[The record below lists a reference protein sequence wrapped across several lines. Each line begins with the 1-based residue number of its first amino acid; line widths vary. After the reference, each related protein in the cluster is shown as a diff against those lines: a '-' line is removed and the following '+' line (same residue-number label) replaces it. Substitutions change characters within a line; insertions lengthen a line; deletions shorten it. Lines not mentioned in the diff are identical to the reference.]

1 MIYSMTGY
9 GKCSK
14 EVGGKKITIEV
25 RTLNSKGLDVN
36 LKIPGLYREKENEL
50 RNLISNKLDRGKVD
64 FWLNQEDLGDN
75 SNVKIDAA
83 LVKSYYNQLKTIG
96 ADLKTETDWMQ
107 VIFRMPDVVK
117 PAEGEITEKE
127 WKELEVIANTALDQ
141 CMKFRRAE
149 GETLQVALIEHIQ
162 RIEEL
167 MNGVE
172 PFEGARVTRLRER
185 ILKNLDDSI
194 KDGKIDKDRFEQEI
208 IFYLEKLD
216 ITEEKIRLKSHLVY
230 FIETLKSEGYNGR
243 KLNFI
248 GQEMGREINT
258 LGSKA
263 NDSDIQKLVVLMKD
277 ELEKIKEQVLNVL

>member
-14 EVGGKKITIEV
+14 EVNGKKLTIEV

-36 LKIPGLYREKENEL
+36 LKTPSMYREKENEL
-50 RNLISNKLDRGKVD
+50 RNLISQKLDRGKID
-64 FWLNQEDLGDN
+64 FWLNQEDLGE
-75 SNVKIDAA
+75 STSVKIDAA
-83 LVKSYYNQLKTIG
+83 LVKSYYNQLKQIG
-96 ADLKTETDWMQ
+96 SDLKTETDWMQ
-107 VIFRMPDVVK
+107 IIFRMQDVVK
-117 PAEGEITEKE
+117 PADMEITEKE
-127 WKELEVIANTALDQ
+127 WSGIAAVAVEALDN
-141 CMKFRRAE
+141 CMNFRRSE
-149 GETLQVALIEHIQ
+149 GEQLQIALAEHIKN
-162 RIEEL
+162 IEKL
-167 MNGVE
+167 MVDVAPYE
-172 PFEGARVTRLRER
+172 TDRVVRLKER
-185 ILKNLDDSI
+185 LLKNLDDSL

-216 ITEEKIRLKSHLVY
+216 ITEEKTRLKSHLEY
-230 FIETLKSEGYNGR
+230 FVETMKAEGFNGR

-263 NDSDIQKLVVLMKD
+263 NDSNIQKLVVLMKD

>member
-1 MIYSMTGY
+1 MIHSMTGY

-14 EVGGKKITIEV
+14 EVGGKKLTIEV

-36 LKIPGLYREKENEL
+36 LKIPGIYREKENDF
-50 RNLISNKLDRGKVD
+50 RNLISSKLDRGKID
-64 FWLNQEDLGDN
+64 FWLNHEDLGES
-75 SNVKIDAA
+75 SNVKIDAN
-83 LVKSYYNQLKTIG
+83 LVKAYYSQLTKIG
-96 ADLKTETDWMQ
+96 ADLNAETDWMQ
-107 VIFRMPDVVK
+107 IIFRMQDVVK
-117 PAEGEITEKE
+117 PAEGELTEKE
-127 WKELEVIANTALDQ
+127 WSGIEAVAIDALDQ
-141 CMKFRRAE
+141 CMKFRRSE
-149 GETLQVALIEHIQ
+149 GEQLQIALVEHIK

-167 MNGVE
+167 MAGIA
-172 PFEGARVTRLRER
+172 PFEGARVARLRER
-185 ILKNLDDSI
+185 ILKNLEDSI

-216 ITEEKIRLKSHLVY
+216 ITEEKIRLKSHLDY
-230 FIETLKSEGYNGR
+230 FIETMKGEGFNGR

>member
-14 EVGGKKITIEV
+14 EVNGKKITIEV

-36 LKIPGLYREKENEL
+36 LKIPGMYREKENEL
-50 RNLISNKLDRGKVD
+50 RNLISSKLDRGKID
-64 FWLNQEDLGDN
+64 FWLNQEDLGES
-75 SNVKIDAA
+75 SNVRIDAG
-83 LVKSYYNQLKTIG
+83 LVKSYYQQLKKIG
-96 ADLKTETDWMQ
+96 ADLQTDTDWMQ
-107 VIFRMPDVVK
+107 IIFRMQDVVK
-117 PAEGEITEKE
+117 PAEGDLTDKE
-127 WKELEVIANTALDQ
+127 WHALEQVASEALDQ
-141 CMKFRRAE
+141 CMNFRRSE
-149 GETLQVALIEHIQ
+149 GEQLQMALVEHIK

-167 MNGVE
+167 MAGVT
-172 PFEGARVTRLRER
+172 PFESARVTRLRER
-185 ILKNLDDSI
+185 ILKNLEDSI

-216 ITEEKIRLKSHLVY
+216 ITEEKIRLKSHLDY
-230 FIETLKSEGYNGR
+230 FIETMQGAGFNGR

>member
-14 EVGGKKITIEV
+14 EVNGKKITIEV

-36 LKIPGLYREKENEL
+36 IKIPGMYREKENEL
-50 RNLISNKLDRGKVD
+50 RNLISNRLDRGKID
-64 FWLNQEDLGDN
+64 FWLNQEDLGEN
-75 SNVKIDAA
+75 SNVKIDAT
-83 LVKSYYNQLKTIG
+83 LVKSYYNQLTKIG
-96 ADLKTETDWMQ
+96 ADLKTDTDWMQ
-107 VIFRMPDVVK
+107 IIFRMQDVVK
-117 PAEGEITEKE
+117 PADGEMTDKE
-127 WKELEVIANTALDQ
+127 WAAMESVAIEALDQ
-141 CMKFRRAE
+141 CMKFRRSE
-149 GETLQVALIEHIQ
+149 GEQLQIALVDHIK

-167 MNGVE
+167 MAGVAPYE
-172 PFEGARVTRLRER
+172 SARVTRLRER

-216 ITEEKIRLKSHLVY
+216 ITEEKIRLKSHLDY
-230 FIETLKSEGYNGR
+230 FIETMKGEGFNGR

>member
-1 MIYSMTGY
+1 
-9 GKCSK
+9 
-14 EVGGKKITIEV
+14 
-25 RTLNSKGLDVN
+25 
-36 LKIPGLYREKENEL
+36 
-50 RNLISNKLDRGKVD
+50 
-64 FWLNQEDLGDN
+64 
-75 SNVKIDAA
+75 
-83 LVKSYYNQLKTIG
+83 
-96 ADLKTETDWMQ
+96 
-107 VIFRMPDVVK
+107 VVK
-117 PAEGEITEKE
+117 PADGEITEKD
-127 WKELEVIANTALDQ
+127 WKALEEIAGEALDQ
-141 CMKFRRAE
+141 CMKFRRSE
-149 GETLQVALIEHIQ
+149 GETLQVALIEHVK

-167 MNGVE
+167 MKGVE
-172 PFEGARVTRLRER
+172 PYESNRVTRLRER

-216 ITEEKIRLKSHLVY
+216 ITEEKIRLKSHLDY
-230 FIETLKSEGYNGR
+230 FIETLKSDGFNGR

>member
-1 MIYSMTGY
+1 MTGY

-14 EVGGKKITIEV
+14 EVGGKKLTIEV

-36 LKIPGLYREKENEL
+36 LKIPGMYREKENDF
-50 RNLISNKLDRGKVD
+50 RNLISNRLDRGKID
-64 FWLNQEDLGDN
+64 FWLNQEDLGES
-75 SNVKIDAA
+75 SNVKIDAN
-83 LVKSYYNQLKTIG
+83 LVKSYYNQLTKIG
-96 ADLKTETDWMQ
+96 ADLKTDTDWMQ
-107 VIFRMPDVVK
+107 IIFRMQDVIK
-117 PAEGEITEKE
+117 PADGELTD
-127 WKELEVIANTALDQ
+127 KELAGIEEVAIEALEQ
-141 CMKFRRAE
+141 CMKFRRSE
-149 GETLQVALIEHIQ
+149 GEQLQMALVEHIK

-167 MNGVE
+167 MASVT

-185 ILKNLDDSI
+185 LQKNLEDSI
-194 KDGKIDKDRFEQEI
+194 KDGKIDKDRYEQEI

-216 ITEEKIRLKSHLVY
+216 ITEEKIRLKSHLDY
-230 FIETLKSEGYNGR
+230 FIETMNGEGFNGR

-263 NDSDIQKLVVLMKD
+263 NDSEIQKLVVLMKD

>member
-9 GKCSK
+9 GKSSK
-14 EVGGKKITIEV
+14 EVNGKKLTIEI

-36 LKIPGLYREKENEL
+36 LKTPGMYREKENEL
-50 RNLISNKLDRGKVD
+50 RNLISQKLDRGKID
-64 FWLNQEDLGDN
+64 FWLNQEDLGESN
-75 SNVKIDAA
+75 SVKIDAA
-83 LVKSYYNQLKTIG
+83 LVKSYYNQLKKIG

-107 VIFRMPDVVK
+107 IIFRMQDVVK
-117 PAEGEITEKE
+117 PADGELTEKE
-127 WKELEVIANTALDQ
+127 WNGIAEVATEALDQ
-141 CMKFRRAE
+141 CMKFRRSE
-149 GETLQVALIEHIQ
+149 GEQLQIALTEHIK

-167 MNGVE
+167 MTKVT
-172 PFEGARVTRLRER
+172 PFETNRVVRLKER
-185 ILKNLDDSI
+185 LLKNLDDSI
-194 KDGKIDKDRFEQEI
+194 KEGKIDKDRFEQEI

-216 ITEEKIRLKSHLVY
+216 ITEEKTRLKSHLDY
-230 FIETLKSEGYNGR
+230 FIETMKSDGFNGR

-277 ELEKIKEQVLNVL
+277 ELEKVKEQVLNVL

>member
-9 GKCSK
+9 GKSSK
-14 EVGGKKITIEV
+14 EVSGKKITIEV

-36 LKIPGLYREKENEL
+36 LKVPGMYREKENEF
-50 RNLISNKLDRGKVD
+50 RNLISQKLDRGKVD
-64 FWLNQEDLGDN
+64 FWLNYEDLGES
-75 SNVKIDAA
+75 SNIKIDAS
-83 LVKSYYNQLKTIG
+83 LVKSYYNQLKPIG
-96 ADLKTETDWMQ
+96 AELNTETDWMQ
-107 VIFRMPDVVK
+107 IIFRMPDVVK
-117 PAEGEITEKE
+117 PVDGEMTEEEWSGIEEVALDALNQCVKFRHSEGEQ
-127 WKELEVIANTALDQ
+127 LQIALVN
-141 CMKFRRAE
+141 
-149 GETLQVALIEHIQ
+149 HIN

-167 MNGVE
+167 MAGIT
-172 PFEGARVTRLRER
+172 PYEGARVTRLRER
-185 ILKNLDDSI
+185 LLKNLDDSI
-194 KDGKIDKDRFEQEI
+194 KEGKIDKDRFEQEI

-216 ITEEKIRLKSHLVY
+216 ITEERIRLKSHLDY
-230 FIETLKSEGYNGR
+230 FLETMKGEGFNGR

>member
-14 EVGGKKITIEV
+14 EVNGKKITIEV

-36 LKIPGLYREKENEL
+36 IKIPGMYREKENEL
-50 RNLISNKLDRGKVD
+50 RNLISNRLDRGKID
-64 FWLNQEDLGDN
+64 FWLNQEDLGEN
-75 SNVKIDAA
+75 SNVKIDAT
-83 LVKSYYNQLKTIG
+83 LVKSYYNQLTKIG
-96 ADLKTETDWMQ
+96 ADLKTDTDWMQ
-107 VIFRMPDVVK
+107 IIFRMQDVVK
-117 PAEGEITEKE
+117 PADGEMTDKE
-127 WKELEVIANTALDQ
+127 WKAMESVAIEALDQ
-141 CMKFRRAE
+141 CMKFRRSE
-149 GETLQVALIEHIQ
+149 GEQLQIALVDHIK

-167 MNGVE
+167 MAGVAPYE
-172 PFEGARVTRLRER
+172 SARVTRLRER

-216 ITEEKIRLKSHLVY
+216 ITEEKIRLKSHLDY
-230 FIETLKSEGYNGR
+230 FVETMKGEGFNGR

>member
-14 EVGGKKITIEV
+14 EVGGKKLTIEV

-36 LKIPGLYREKENEL
+36 LKIPGMYREKENDF
-50 RNLISNKLDRGKVD
+50 RNLISNRLDRGKID
-64 FWLNQEDLGDN
+64 FWLNQEDLGES
-75 SNVKIDAA
+75 SNVKIDAN
-83 LVKSYYNQLKTIG
+83 LVKSYYNQLTKIG
-96 ADLKTETDWMQ
+96 ADLKTDTDWMQ
-107 VIFRMPDVVK
+107 IIFRMQDVVK
-117 PAEGEITEKE
+117 PADGELTD
-127 WKELEVIANTALDQ
+127 KELAGIEEVAIEALEQ
-141 CMKFRRAE
+141 CMKFRRSE
-149 GETLQVALIEHIQ
+149 GEQLQMALVEHIK

-167 MNGVE
+167 MASVT

-185 ILKNLDDSI
+185 LQKNLEDSI
-194 KDGKIDKDRFEQEI
+194 KDGKIDKDRYEQEI

-216 ITEEKIRLKSHLVY
+216 ITEEKIRLKSHLDY
-230 FIETLKSEGYNGR
+230 FIETMNGEGFNGR

-263 NDSDIQKLVVLMKD
+263 NDSEIQKLVVLMKD

>member
-14 EVGGKKITIEV
+14 EVNGKKITIEV

-64 FWLNQEDLGDN
+64 FWMNLEDLGE
-75 SNVKIDAA
+75 SGNVKIDAG
-83 LVKSYYNQLKTIG
+83 LVKSYYNQLKKIG
-96 ADLKTETDWMQ
+96 SDLGTETDWLQ

-117 PAEGEITEKE
+117 PADGEITEKE
-127 WKELEVIANTALDQ
+127 WKGLEEIANIALDQ
-141 CMKFRRAE
+141 CMKFRRSE
-149 GETLQVALIEHIQ
+149 GETLQVALVDHVK
-162 RIEEL
+162 RIDDL
-167 MNGVE
+167 MLGVA
-172 PFEGARVTRLRER
+172 PYEGARVSRLRER

-216 ITEEKIRLKSHLVY
+216 ITEEKIRLKSHLDY
-230 FIETLKSEGYNGR
+230 FVETMKSEGFNGR

>member
-14 EVGGKKITIEV
+14 EVNGKKITIEV

-36 LKIPGLYREKENEL
+36 IKIPGMYREKENEL
-50 RNLISNKLDRGKVD
+50 RNLISNRLDRGKID
-64 FWLNQEDLGDN
+64 FWLNQEDLGEN
-75 SNVKIDAA
+75 SNVKIDAT
-83 LVKSYYNQLKTIG
+83 LVKSYYNQLTKIG
-96 ADLKTETDWMQ
+96 ADLKTDTDWMQ
-107 VIFRMPDVVK
+107 IIFRMQDVVK
-117 PAEGEITEKE
+117 PADGEMTDKE
-127 WKELEVIANTALDQ
+127 WSAMEAVAIEALEQ
-141 CMKFRRAE
+141 CMKFRRSE
-149 GETLQVALIEHIQ
+149 GEQLQIALVDHIK

-167 MNGVE
+167 MAGVAPYE
-172 PFEGARVTRLRER
+172 SARVTRLRER

-216 ITEEKIRLKSHLVY
+216 ITEEKIRLKSHLDY
-230 FIETLKSEGYNGR
+230 FVETMKGEGFNGR

>member
-14 EVGGKKITIEV
+14 EVNGKKITIEV

-36 LKIPGLYREKENEL
+36 LKIPGMYREKENEL
-50 RNLISNKLDRGKVD
+50 RNLISNRLDRGKID
-64 FWLNQEDLGDN
+64 FWLNQEDLGE
-75 SNVKIDAA
+75 STSVKIDAA
-83 LVKSYYNQLKTIG
+83 LVKSYYNQLTKLG
-96 ADLKTETDWMQ
+96 ADLNTETDWMQ
-107 VIFRMPDVVK
+107 IIFRMQDVVK
-117 PAEGEITEKE
+117 PADGEITEKD
-127 WKELEVIANTALDQ
+127 WTNLESVAVEALDQ
-141 CMKFRRAE
+141 CMKFRRSE
-149 GETLQVALIEHIQ
+149 GEQLQIALVDHIK

-167 MNGVE
+167 MTGVE
-172 PFEGARVTRLRER
+172 PYESNRVTRLRER

-194 KDGKIDKDRFEQEI
+194 KDGKVDKDRFEQEI

-216 ITEEKIRLKSHLVY
+216 ITEEKIRLKSHLDY
-230 FIETLKSEGYNGR
+230 FVETMKGEGFNGR

>member
-14 EVGGKKITIEV
+14 ELNGKKITIEV

-64 FWLNQEDLGDN
+64 FWLNQEDLGDGG
-75 SNVKIDAA
+75 SVKIDTA
-83 LVKSYYNQLKTIG
+83 LVKSYYSQLKNIG
-96 ADLKTETDWMQ
+96 NELNTDTDWMQ

-117 PAEGEITEKE
+117 PAEGEITEKD
-127 WKELEVIANTALDQ
+127 WKGLEEIASTALDQ
-141 CMKFRRAE
+141 CMKFRKSE
-149 GETLQVALIEHIQ
+149 GDTLQVALIEHVQ
-162 RIEEL
+162 RIEDL
-167 MNGVE
+167 LKGVE
-172 PFEGARVTRLRER
+172 PYEANRVIRLRER

-216 ITEEKIRLKSHLVY
+216 ITEEKIRLRSHLVY
-230 FIETLKSEGYNGR
+230 FIETLKSEGFNGR

>member
-14 EVGGKKITIEV
+14 EVNGKKITIEV

-50 RNLISNKLDRGKVD
+50 RNLISSKLDRGKVD
-64 FWLNQEDLGDN
+64 FWLNQEDLGE
-75 SNVKIDAA
+75 STNVKIDAN
-83 LVKSYYNQLKTIG
+83 LVKTYYQQLKKIG
-96 ADLKTETDWMQ
+96 ADLGTESDWMQ
-107 VIFRMPDVVK
+107 IIFRIPDVVK

-127 WKELEVIANTALDQ
+127 WNAMEEIATEALDH
-141 CMKFRRAE
+141 CMKFRRSE
-149 GETLQVALIEHIQ
+149 GEQLQIALTEHIR
-162 RIEEL
+162 RIDEL
-167 MNGVE
+167 MAGIA
-172 PFEGARVTRLRER
+172 PFETNRVTRLRER

-230 FIETLKSEGYNGR
+230 FVETMKSEGFNGR

>member
-9 GKCSK
+9 GKSSK
-14 EVGGKKITIEV
+14 EVNGKKLTVEV

-36 LKIPGLYREKENEL
+36 LKTPSMYREKENEL
-50 RNLISNKLDRGKVD
+50 RNLISQKLDRGKVD
-64 FWLNQEDLGDN
+64 FWMNQEDLGES
-75 SNVKIDAA
+75 SNVKIDTG
-83 LVKSYYNQLKTIG
+83 LVKSYYNQLTKIG
-96 ADLKTETDWMQ
+96 TELKTDTDWMQ
-107 VIFRMPDVVK
+107 IIFRMPDVVK

-127 WKELEVIANTALDQ
+127 WKLIEEIASSALDQ
-141 CMKFRRAE
+141 CMKFRRSE
-149 GETLQVALIEHIQ
+149 GEQLQIALTEHIQ

-167 MNGVE
+167 MAGVA
-172 PFEGARVTRLRER
+172 PFEGERVTRLRDR

-194 KDGKIDKDRFEQEI
+194 KDGKVDKDRFEQEI

-216 ITEEKIRLKSHLVY
+216 ITEEKIRLKSHLEY
-230 FIETLKSEGYNGR
+230 FIETMKSEGFNGR

-263 NDSDIQKLVVLMKD
+263 NESNIQKLVVLMKD

>member
-14 EVGGKKITIEV
+14 EVGGKKLTIEV

-36 LKIPGLYREKENEL
+36 LKIPGMYREKENDF
-50 RNLISNKLDRGKVD
+50 RNLISNRLDRGKID
-64 FWLNQEDLGDN
+64 FWLNQEDLGES
-75 SNVKIDAA
+75 SNVKIDAN
-83 LVKSYYNQLKTIG
+83 LVKSYYNQLTKIG
-96 ADLKTETDWMQ
+96 ADLKTDTDWMQ
-107 VIFRMPDVVK
+107 IIFRMQDVIK
-117 PAEGEITEKE
+117 PADGELTD
-127 WKELEVIANTALDQ
+127 KELAGIEEAAIEALEQ
-141 CMKFRRAE
+141 CMKFRRSE
-149 GETLQVALIEHIQ
+149 GEQLQMALVEHIK

-167 MNGVE
+167 MASVT

-185 ILKNLDDSI
+185 LQKNLEDSI
-194 KDGKIDKDRFEQEI
+194 KDGKIDKDRYEQEI

-216 ITEEKIRLKSHLVY
+216 ITEEKIRLKSHLDY
-230 FIETLKSEGYNGR
+230 FIETMNGEGFNGR

-263 NDSDIQKLVVLMKD
+263 NDSEIQKLVVLMKD

>member
-1 MIYSMTGY
+1 MTGY

-14 EVGGKKITIEV
+14 EVNGKKLTIEV

-36 LKIPGLYREKENEL
+36 LKIPGMYREKENEL
-50 RNLISNKLDRGKVD
+50 RNLISNKLDRGKID
-64 FWLNQEDLGDN
+64 FWLNQEDLGES
-75 SNVKIDAA
+75 SNVKIDAG
-83 LVKSYYNQLKTIG
+83 LVKSYYNQLTKIG
-96 ADLKTETDWMQ
+96 TELNTDTDWMQ
-107 VIFRMPDVVK
+107 IIFRMQDVVK
-117 PAEGEITEKE
+117 PADGEITEKE
-127 WKELEVIANTALDQ
+127 WKGIEAVAIEALDQ
-141 CMKFRRAE
+141 CMKFRRSE
-149 GETLQVALIEHIQ
+149 GEQLQIALIDHVK

-167 MNGVE
+167 MTGVE
-172 PFEGARVTRLRER
+172 PFETNRVTRLRER
-185 ILKNLDDSI
+185 LMKNLEDSI
-194 KDGKIDKDRFEQEI
+194 KEGKVDKDRFEQEI

-216 ITEEKIRLKSHLVY
+216 ITEEKIRLRSHLEY
-230 FIETLKSEGYNGR
+230 FVETLKSEGFNGR

>member
-14 EVGGKKITIEV
+14 EVNGKKITIEV
-25 RTLNSKGLDVN
+25 RTLNSKGLDLN
-36 LKIPGLYREKENEL
+36 LKIPGLFREKENEI
-50 RNLISNKLDRGKVD
+50 RNLISAKLDRGKVD
-64 FWLNQEDLGDN
+64 FWLNQEDLGE
-75 SNVKIDAA
+75 SANVKIDAS
-83 LVKSYYNQLKTIG
+83 LVKSYYKQLKKLG
-96 ADLKTETDWMQ
+96 TELETDTDWMQ

-117 PAEGEITEKE
+117 PADGEITEKD
-127 WKELEVIANTALDQ
+127 WKALEEIANEALSQ
-141 CMKFRRAE
+141 CMKFRRSE
-149 GETLQVALIEHIQ
+149 GETLQVALIEHVK

-167 MNGVE
+167 MKGVE
-172 PFEGARVTRLRER
+172 PFEANRVTRLRER

-216 ITEEKIRLKSHLVY
+216 ITEEKIRLKSHLDY
-230 FIETLKSEGYNGR
+230 FIETLKSEGFNGR

>member
-14 EVGGKKITIEV
+14 EVNGKKLTIEV

-36 LKIPGLYREKENEL
+36 LKIPGMYREKENEL
-50 RNLISNKLDRGKVD
+50 RNLISNKLDRGKID
-64 FWLNQEDLGDN
+64 FWLNQEDLGES
-75 SNVKIDAA
+75 SNVKIDAG
-83 LVKSYYNQLKTIG
+83 LVKSYYNQLTKIG
-96 ADLKTETDWMQ
+96 TELNTDTDWMQ
-107 VIFRMPDVVK
+107 IIFRMQDVVK
-117 PAEGEITEKE
+117 PADGEITEKE
-127 WKELEVIANTALDQ
+127 WKGIEAVAIEALDQ
-141 CMKFRRAE
+141 CMKFRRSE
-149 GETLQVALIEHIQ
+149 GEQLQIALIDHVK

-167 MNGVE
+167 MTGVE
-172 PFEGARVTRLRER
+172 PFETNRVTRLRER
-185 ILKNLDDSI
+185 LMKNLEDSI
-194 KDGKIDKDRFEQEI
+194 KEGKVDKDRFEQEI

-216 ITEEKIRLKSHLVY
+216 ITEEKIRLRSHLEY
-230 FIETLKSEGYNGR
+230 FVETLKSEGFNGR

>member
-14 EVGGKKITIEV
+14 EVGGKKLTIEV

-36 LKIPGLYREKENEL
+36 LKIPGMYREKENDF
-50 RNLISNKLDRGKVD
+50 RNLISNRLDRGKID
-64 FWLNQEDLGDN
+64 FWLNQEDLGES
-75 SNVKIDAA
+75 SNVKIDAN
-83 LVKSYYNQLKTIG
+83 LVKSYYNQLTKIG
-96 ADLKTETDWMQ
+96 ADLKTDTDWMQ
-107 VIFRMPDVVK
+107 IIFRMQDVVK
-117 PAEGEITEKE
+117 PADGELTDKE
-127 WKELEVIANTALDQ
+127 WSGIEEVAKEALDQ
-141 CMKFRRAE
+141 CMKFRRSE
-149 GETLQVALIEHIQ
+149 GEQLQMALVEHIK

-167 MNGVE
+167 MAGVT
-172 PFEGARVTRLRER
+172 PFEGARVTRLRDR
-185 ILKNLDDSI
+185 LQKNLEDSI
-194 KDGKIDKDRFEQEI
+194 KDGKIDKDRYEQEI

-216 ITEEKIRLKSHLVY
+216 ITEEKIRLKSHLDY
-230 FIETLKSEGYNGR
+230 FIETMNGEGFNGR

-263 NDSDIQKLVVLMKD
+263 NDSEIQKLVVLMKD

>member
-14 EVGGKKITIEV
+14 EVNGKKITIEV

-36 LKIPGLYREKENEL
+36 LKIPGLYREKENEI
-50 RNLISNKLDRGKVD
+50 RNIISSKLDRGKID
-64 FWLNQEDLGDN
+64 FWLNQEDLGE
-75 SNVKIDAA
+75 SSSVKIDTA
-83 LVKSYYNQLKTIG
+83 LVRSYYSQLKNLG
-96 ADLKTETDWMQ
+96 NDLNTDTDWMQ

-117 PAEGEITEKE
+117 PQDGEITEKD
-127 WKELEVIANTALDQ
+127 WKLLEEIIHTALDQ
-141 CMKFRRAE
+141 CMKFRRSE
-149 GETLQVALIEHIQ
+149 GETLQVALIEHVQ

-167 MNGVE
+167 MKGVE
-172 PFEGARVTRLRER
+172 PYEGNRVTRLRER

-216 ITEEKIRLKSHLVY
+216 ITEEKIRLKSHLDY
-230 FIETLKSEGYNGR
+230 FIETLKSEGFNGR

-258 LGSKA
+258 MGSKA

>member
-14 EVGGKKITIEV
+14 EINGKKITIEV

-36 LKIPGLYREKENEL
+36 LKIPGLYREKENEI
-50 RNLISNKLDRGKVD
+50 RNIISSKLDRGKID
-64 FWLNQEDLGDN
+64 FWLNQEDLGE
-75 SNVKIDAA
+75 SSSVKIDTA
-83 LVKSYYNQLKTIG
+83 LVRSYYSQLKNLG
-96 ADLKTETDWMQ
+96 NDLNTDTDWMQ

-117 PAEGEITEKE
+117 PQDGEITEKD
-127 WKELEVIANTALDQ
+127 WKLLEEIIHTALDQ
-141 CMKFRRAE
+141 CMKFRRSE
-149 GETLQVALIEHIQ
+149 GETLQVALIEHVQ

-167 MNGVE
+167 MKGVE
-172 PFEGARVTRLRER
+172 PYEGNRVTRLRER

-216 ITEEKIRLKSHLVY
+216 ITEEKIRLKSHLDY
-230 FIETLKSEGYNGR
+230 FIETMKSEGFNGR

>member
-14 EVGGKKITIEV
+14 EVGGKKLTIEV

-36 LKIPGLYREKENEL
+36 LKIPGMYREKENDF
-50 RNLISNKLDRGKVD
+50 RNLISNRLDRGKID
-64 FWLNQEDLGDN
+64 FWLNQEDLGES
-75 SNVKIDAA
+75 SNVKIDAN
-83 LVKSYYNQLKTIG
+83 LVKSYYNQLTKIG
-96 ADLKTETDWMQ
+96 ADLKTDTDWMQ
-107 VIFRMPDVVK
+107 IIFRMQDVIK
-117 PAEGEITEKE
+117 PADGELTD
-127 WKELEVIANTALDQ
+127 KELAGIEEVAIEALEQ
-141 CMKFRRAE
+141 CMKFRRSE
-149 GETLQVALIEHIQ
+149 GEQLQMALVEHIK

-167 MNGVE
+167 MASVT

-185 ILKNLDDSI
+185 LQKNLEDSI
-194 KDGKIDKDRFEQEI
+194 KDGKIDKDRYEQEI

-216 ITEEKIRLKSHLVY
+216 ITEEKIRLKSHLDY
-230 FIETLKSEGYNGR
+230 FIETMNGEGFNGR

-263 NDSDIQKLVVLMKD
+263 NDSEIQKLVVLMKD

>member
-14 EVGGKKITIEV
+14 EINGKKITIEV
-25 RTLNSKGLDVN
+25 RTLNSKGLDLN
-36 LKIPGLYREKENEL
+36 LKIPGLFREKENEI
-50 RNLISNKLDRGKVD
+50 RNLISSKLDRGKVD
-64 FWLNQEDLGDN
+64 FWLNQEDLGE
-75 SNVKIDAA
+75 SANVKIDAS
-83 LVKSYYNQLKTIG
+83 LVKSYYKQLKKLGTEL
-96 ADLKTETDWMQ
+96 DTETDWMQ

-117 PAEGEITEKE
+117 PADGEITEKD
-127 WKELEVIANTALDQ
+127 WKALEEIANEALAQ

-149 GETLQVALIEHIQ
+149 GETLQVALIEHVQ

-167 MNGVE
+167 MKGVE
-172 PFEGARVTRLRER
+172 PFEANRVTRLRER

-216 ITEEKIRLKSHLVY
+216 ITEEKIRLKSHLDY
-230 FIETLKSEGYNGR
+230 FIETLRSEGFNGR

>member
-36 LKIPGLYREKENEL
+36 LKIPGMYREKENEL
-50 RNLISNKLDRGKVD
+50 RNLISNKLDRGKID
-64 FWLNQEDLGDN
+64 FWLNQEDLGE
-75 SNVKIDAA
+75 STSVKIDSA
-83 LVKSYYNQLKTIG
+83 LVKSYYNQLIKLG
-96 ADLKTETDWMQ
+96 DELKTDTDWMQ
-107 VIFRMPDVVK
+107 IIFRMQDVVK
-117 PAEGEITEKE
+117 PADGEITEKD
-127 WKELEVIANTALDQ
+127 WANLESVAVEALDQ
-141 CMKFRRAE
+141 CMKFRRSE
-149 GETLQVALIEHIQ
+149 GEQLQIALVDHIK

-167 MNGVE
+167 MAGVE
-172 PFEGARVTRLRER
+172 PYESNRVTRLRER
-185 ILKNLDDSI
+185 IMKNLDDSI
-194 KDGKIDKDRFEQEI
+194 KDGKVDKDRFEQEI

-216 ITEEKIRLKSHLVY
+216 ITEEKIRLKSHLDY
-230 FIETLKSEGYNGR
+230 FVETMKGEGFNGR

>member
-1 MIYSMTGY
+1 MTGY

-14 EVGGKKITIEV
+14 EINGKKITIEV

-36 LKIPGLYREKENEL
+36 LKIPGLYREKENEI
-50 RNLISNKLDRGKVD
+50 RNIISSKLDRGKID
-64 FWLNQEDLGDN
+64 FWLNQEDLGE
-75 SNVKIDAA
+75 SSSVKIDTA
-83 LVKSYYNQLKTIG
+83 LVRSYYNQLKSLG
-96 ADLKTETDWMQ
+96 NDLNTDTDWMQ

-117 PAEGEITEKE
+117 PAEGEITEKD
-127 WKELEVIANTALDQ
+127 WKALEEIIHTALDQ
-141 CMKFRRAE
+141 CMKFRRSE
-149 GETLQVALIEHIQ
+149 GETLQVALIEHVQ

-167 MNGVE
+167 MKGVE
-172 PFEGARVTRLRER
+172 PYEGSRVTRLRER
-185 ILKNLDDSI
+185 LMKNLDDSI

-230 FIETLKSEGYNGR
+230 FIETLKSEGFNGR

>member
-1 MIYSMTGY
+1 MTGY

-14 EVGGKKITIEV
+14 EVNGKKITIEV

-36 LKIPGLYREKENEL
+36 LKIPGMYREKENEL
-50 RNLISNKLDRGKVD
+50 RNLISSKLDRGKID
-64 FWLNQEDLGDN
+64 FWLNQEDLGES
-75 SNVKIDAA
+75 SNVRIDAV
-83 LVKSYYNQLKTIG
+83 LVKSYYQQLKKIG
-96 ADLKTETDWMQ
+96 ADLETDTDWMQ
-107 VIFRMPDVVK
+107 IIFRMQDVVK
-117 PAEGEITEKE
+117 PAEGDLTDKE
-127 WKELEVIANTALDQ
+127 WNALEQVASEALDQ
-141 CMKFRRAE
+141 CMNFRRSE
-149 GETLQVALIEHIQ
+149 GEQLQIALVEHIK

-167 MNGVE
+167 MAGVA
-172 PFEGARVTRLRER
+172 PFESARVSRLRER

-216 ITEEKIRLKSHLVY
+216 ITEEKIRLKSHLDY
-230 FIETLKSEGYNGR
+230 FIETMHGEGFNGR

>member
-36 LKIPGLYREKENEL
+36 LKIPGMYREKENEL
-50 RNLISNKLDRGKVD
+50 RNLISAKLDRGKID
-64 FWLNQEDLGDN
+64 FWLNQEDLGESN
-75 SNVKIDAA
+75 NVKIDAG
-83 LVKSYYNQLKTIG
+83 LVKSYYNQLTKIG
-96 ADLKTETDWMQ
+96 KELNAETDWMQ
-107 VIFRMPDVVK
+107 IIFRMQDVVK
-117 PAEGEITEKE
+117 PADGEITEKD
-127 WKELEVIANTALDQ
+127 WALLESVAIEALDQ
-141 CMKFRRAE
+141 CMKFRRSE
-149 GETLQVALIEHIQ
+149 GEQLQIALVEHIK

-167 MNGVE
+167 MAGVE
-172 PFEGARVTRLRER
+172 PFESNRVTRLRER
-185 ILKNLDDSI
+185 ILKNLEDSV
-194 KDGKIDKDRFEQEI
+194 KEGKVDKDRFEQEI

-216 ITEEKIRLKSHLVY
+216 ITEEKIRLKSHLDY
-230 FIETLKSEGYNGR
+230 FVETMKGEGFNGR